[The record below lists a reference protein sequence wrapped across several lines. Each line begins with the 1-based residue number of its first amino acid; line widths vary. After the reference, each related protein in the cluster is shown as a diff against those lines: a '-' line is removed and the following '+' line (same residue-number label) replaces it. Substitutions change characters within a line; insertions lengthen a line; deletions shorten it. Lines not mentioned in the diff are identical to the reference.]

1 MTLAKRLKIQAAI
14 VATLLVLG
22 ACGDESVSP
31 DTAAPDTA
39 APDTAVADPTAPE
52 NSGDLVVV
60 VTTTILGDLV
70 KALVGEDG
78 TVEVLL
84 PVGADPHD
92 IQLSSQ
98 DGVKIRTADLVVANG
113 LGLEE
118 SLITIFESAREDGA
132 RILEVGELV
141 DPMEWGE
148 GRDDHDHDE
157 DDHMDDDDDHD
168 HDEDDHMDDDDD
180 HDHDEDDHMD
190 EDDDHD
196 HDHDHDEDD
205 HDEDDD
211 HDHDHDEDDHMD
223 EDDDHDH
230 DEDDH
235 MDEDDDHDHDEDDHM
250 DEDDDHDH
258 DEDDHMDEDDDHDH
272 DHDED
277 DHDEDDDHDHDHDH
291 DEDDHMDED
300 DDHDHDEDDHMD
312 EDDDHD
318 HDEDDHMDE
327 DDDHDHDEDD
337 HMDEDD
343 DHDHDEDDHMD
354 EDDDHD
360 HDEDD
365 HMDED
370 DDHGHDEDDHGHAHT
385 GAFDPHFWF
394 DPSRVQAAVRVI
406 ADELIDIGKGVS
418 AAEWTERAD
427 NYIAEIQAAT
437 EEAGQILS
445 AVPESRRKLVTNHD
459 SFSYFGAFFDFE
471 ILDTILSGGTT
482 LARPGTAHLAELVEA
497 IREEGVPAIFTE
509 TTADDTLPKT
519 VAAEFD
525 PPLLVV
531 ELYTG
536 SLGEAGSDAETY
548 PKWLVTNARLIAEA
562 LTP

>member
-1 MTLAKRLKIQAAI
+1 MKLAKRLKIQAAI

-22 ACGDESVSP
+22 ACGDESVSPDTAAP

-118 SLITIFESAREDGA
+118 SMIAIFESAREDGA
-132 RILEVGELV
+132 RILEVGDFV

-148 GRDDHDHDE
+148 GGE
-157 DDHMDDDDDHD
+157 DDDHD
-168 HDEDDHMDDDDD
+168 HDED
-180 HDHDEDDHMD
+180 E
-190 EDDDHD
+190 
-196 HDHDHDEDD
+196 
-205 HDEDDD
+205 
-211 HDHDHDEDDHMD
+211 DHMD

-230 DEDDH
+230 DEDEDH
-235 MDEDDDHDHDEDDHM
+235 MDEDEDHDHDEDEDHM
-250 DEDDDHDH
+250 DEDEDHDH
-258 DEDDHMDEDDDHDH
+258 DEDEDHMDEDEDH

-277 DHDEDDDHDHDHDH
+277 EDHMDEDEDHDH
-291 DEDDHMDED
+291 DEDEDHMDED
-300 DDHDHDEDDHMD
+300 EDHDHDEDEDHMD
-312 EDDDHD
+312 EDEDHD
-318 HDEDDHMDE
+318 HDEDEDHMDE
-327 DDDHDHDEDD
+327 DEDHDHDEDED
-337 HMDEDD
+337 HMDEDE
-343 DHDHDEDDHMD
+343 DHDHDEDEDHMD
-354 EDDDHD
+354 EDEDHD
-360 HDEDD
+360 
-365 HMDED
+365 
-370 DDHGHDEDDHGHAHT
+370 HDEDDHGHAHT

-427 NYIAEIQAAT
+427 NYIAEIQAAA
-437 EEAGQILS
+437 EEADQILS
-445 AVPESRRKLVTNHD
+445 AVPDSRRKLVTNHD
-459 SFSYFGAFFDFE
+459 SFSYFGAYFDFE
-471 ILDTILSGGTT
+471 ILDTILSGGST

-509 TTADDTLPKT
+509 TIADDSLPQT

-536 SLGEAGSDAETY
+536 SLGEAGSGADTY
-548 PKWLVTNARLIAEA
+548 PTWLVSNARLIADA